1 MKVLHI
7 IAGLDQG
14 GAEGCL
20 CRLIKSDKEDR
31 HSVVSLLDD
40 GVHGA
45 ALREAG
51 IPVHTIGMRRGR
63 PSLKGWLK
71 LARTV
76 KSIQPDVVQTWM
88 CHADLLGGL
97 AAWITGAGV
106 VVWGIRNT
114 LLDNKT
120 TSLSTRL
127 VVRIS
132 ALLSP
137 VIPSAIVSCSATAAQ
152 QHIQIGY
159 DSRKMRTIPNGID
172 LDRFRPD
179 QASRAEMRSE
189 MGVTA
194 DECLFGMVARCDPQ
208 KDHKNLLLA
217 LRMLADLPGAHW
229 KCVLAGRGMDSS
241 NAALRDLIENL
252 SLTSR
257 ILLLG
262 SRDDI
267 PRIMNG
273 LDCHVLSSAYG
284 EGFPNVVA
292 EAMACGVPC
301 VATDVGDARQII
313 GNTGWVVP
321 PRDETALAGA
331 LGEVL
336 GERGSEKWK
345 IRRQQAQGAIH
356 ENFSLDRMR
365 DAFRNVWLSCVPEG
379 KKAA

>member
-7 IAGLDQG
+7 ISGLDQG

-20 CRLIKSDKEDR
+20 CRLIRADR
-31 HSVVSLLDD
+31 ESSHSVISLLDE
-40 GVHGA
+40 GIYGA
-45 ALREAG
+45 ALRAEG
-51 IPVHTIGMRRGR
+51 IPVHTIGMSRGR
-63 PSLKGWLK
+63 PSLRGCLK
-71 LARTV
+71 LIRTV
-76 KSIQPDVVQTWM
+76 RSVHPDIVQTWM

-97 AAWITGAGV
+97 AARITGSGT

-127 VVRIS
+127 VVRAC

-137 VIPSAIVSCSATAAQ
+137 YIPSAIVSCSATAAE

-159 DSRKMRTIPNGID
+159 DAVKMRTIPNGMD
-172 LDRFRPD
+172 LARFQRDPIK
-179 QASRAEMRSE
+179 RAEARAE
-189 MGVTA
+189 IGLTGE
-194 DECLFGMVARCDPQ
+194 ECLFGMVARYDPQ

-217 LRMLADLPGAHW
+217 LRELAARTDFRW
-229 KCVLAGRGMDSS
+229 KCALIGRGLDSS
-241 NAALRDLIENL
+241 NAVLRDLL
-252 SLTSR
+252 KDSGLDSR
-257 ILLLG
+257 VLLLG
-262 SRDDI
+262 ARDDVSH
-267 PRIMNG
+267 IMNG

-301 VATDVGDARQII
+301 VATDVGDARRII

-321 PRDETALAGA
+321 PRDQSALAGA

-336 GERGSEKWK
+336 EELGSEKWES
-345 IRRQQAQGAIH
+345 RRQLAERTIQQ
-356 ENFSLDRMR
+356 NFGLDRMCE
-365 DAFRNVWLSCVPEG
+365 AFQDVWSSCLAGRV
-379 KKAA
+379 KTA